1 MLIRSRLLVITS
13 CGVAASVLLFGIFS
27 SPNDHG
33 SQVSAAD
40 VLRDDVPSKIERI
53 KWTTSRV
60 KGTPEPPLPYEV
72 KVAYEN
78 VQLDAP
84 VAINRLSGTPYYIVA
99 QQHGGVRVFSQNK
112 AGDEVFNVLDVDRT
126 VYGVAAHPDFTENGF
141 IYVMTVNSDEPE
153 ESGSWVSRFTI
164 STEAPFKADPSSELV
179 LFKWLRGGHNGGCL
193 RF

>member
-84 VAINRLSGTPYYIVA
+84 VAINRLSGTPY
-99 QQHGGVRVFSQNK
+99 
-112 AGDEVFNVLDVDRT
+112 
-126 VYGVAAHPDFTENGF
+126 
-141 IYVMTVNSDEPE
+141 
-153 ESGSWVSRFTI
+153 
-164 STEAPFKADPSSELV
+164 
-179 LFKWLRGGHNGGCL
+179 
-193 RF
+193 